1 MVFTTAQKVTKH
13 LGFIVIKF
21 LVKKFQK
28 LSNLV
33 TLKANY
39 QVSFQL
45 MSAPF
50 FITSKMLS
58 RRRWQRLLKIWIFEL
73 KEDSKLK
80 RNKWSGMIVG
90 RLRHC
95 TASADILLTIW
106 VIIARLN
113 IWGEGE
119 SNLVYIIVSIC
130 KAFLDACGRRSSFW
144 PVVNVTNWADLGV
157 PKPKRVFLSF
167 DLHKIA
173 AKNVIISTKIYFFNK
188 NILLF
193 FKKNSSYVYSLTK
206 IYLRTVIL
214 KNRMLF

>member
-1 MVFTTAQKVTKH
+1 MEWNDCGAAAALYRFCWY
-13 LGFIVIKF
+13 IID
-21 LVKKFQK
+21 
-28 LSNLV
+28 N
-33 TLKANY
+33 
-39 QVSFQL
+39 
-45 MSAPF
+45 MSDYCP
-50 FITSKMLS
+50 TQSL
-58 RRRWQRLLKIWIFEL
+58 
-73 KEDSKLK
+73 
-80 RNKWSGMIVG
+80 
-90 RLRHC
+90 
-95 TASADILLTIW
+95 
-106 VIIARLN
+106 
-113 IWGEGE
+113 GEGE